1 MALVCVLITPFLLH
15 LSPMVERKGAA
26 GSTDAL
32 KEKLL
37 IVFTTTAGKVLMLL
51 LTLCTVDLLLYYCTA
66 IDSSLLPESNL
77 NAMLIT

>member
-1 MALVCVLITPFLLH
+1 
-15 LSPMVERKGAA
+15 MVERKGAA
-26 GSTDAL
+26 GRTDAL

-37 IVFTTTAGKVLMLL
+37 VVFTTTAGKVLMLL
-51 LTLCTVDLLLYYCTA
+51 LTLCTVDLLLYYCAA